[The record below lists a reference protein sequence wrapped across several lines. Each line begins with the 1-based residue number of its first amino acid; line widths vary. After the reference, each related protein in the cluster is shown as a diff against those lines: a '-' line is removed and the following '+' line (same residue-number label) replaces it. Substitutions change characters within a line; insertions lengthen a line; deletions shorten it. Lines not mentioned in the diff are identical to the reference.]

1 MWRPPDRTDRI
12 LELRP
17 PFLPLSHAPLARPAA
32 CASQSQSHSR
42 TLGGSKDEH
51 CAAHGGKDQQGRE
64 KNGRARA
71 RRAYPIPARIASRR
85 IASHQIVEHAM
96 AHWQQQ
102 ISYPLERRWS
112 SSSYDTVV
120 RTDSRAYSSP
130 CSRHPDRPA
139 SLLPPHMLISPVVLR
154 QANYYKKT
162 QRTADPSGCLVDLC
176 ASGSEPLF
184 HERETMD
191 WAGRADKVACI
202 QRRVAH
208 GSSIA
213 GIPAGASGTT
223 TSTRAGATP
232 TWRAPAS
239 NTPHG
244 LGRVVLELL
253 SSSGVW
259 RNKCYRDSG
268 RRAGEGSR
276 RRSGH
281 HARAPTGTKNL
292 MRSLVSLS
300 SLAMLASCL
309 TIGRTTG

>member
-1 MWRPPDRTDRI
+1 MSTVPHMGEKINKAEKRMAGHERGGLI
-12 LELRP
+12 
-17 PFLPLSHAPLARPAA
+17 
-32 CASQSQSHSR
+32 QSPR
-42 TLGGSKDEH
+42 
-51 CAAHGGKDQQGRE
+51 
-64 KNGRARA
+64 
-71 RRAYPIPARIASRR
+71 ASRR
-85 IASHQIVEHAM
+85 VASHRIRSWSMPWHTGSSRSAILWSGGGRRRRTTPLYVLIQERILAPAPGIRIDLLACSHPTCSSVQSFCAKQIT
-96 AHWQQQ
+96 
-102 ISYPLERRWS
+102 I
-112 SSSYDTVV
+112 
-120 RTDSRAYSSP
+120 
-130 CSRHPDRPA
+130 
-139 SLLPPHMLISPVVLR
+139 
-154 QANYYKKT
+154 KKT

>member
-154 QANYYKKT
+154 QANYYKKNT
-162 QRTADPSGCLVDLC
+162 
-176 ASGSEPLF
+176 
-184 HERETMD
+184 
-191 WAGRADKVACI
+191 
-202 QRRVAH
+202 AH
-208 GSSIA
+208 GRSI
-213 GIPAGASGTT
+213 GV
-223 TSTRAGATP
+223 
-232 TWRAPAS
+232 
-239 NTPHG
+239 
-244 LGRVVLELL
+244 LGRSVRF
-253 SSSGVW
+253 W
-259 RNKCYRDSG
+259 FR
-268 RRAGEGSR
+268 
-276 RRSGH
+276 
-281 HARAPTGTKNL
+281 T
-292 MRSLVSLS
+292 SLP
-300 SLAMLASCL
+300 
-309 TIGRTTG
+309 